1 MAKSYIGSKVKILGD
16 HISFNSQ
23 MTVAKGT
30 EGVITGQYSDE
41 VAVGSKLE
49 KLMLPR
55 VFIVK
60 FPNVAAALQVPVD
73 LLKFVEEVQA

>member
-1 MAKSYIGSKVKILGD
+1 MAKDYTGSKVKILGD
-16 HISFNSQ
+16 HVSFNSQ
-23 MTVAKGT
+23 TTVAKGT
-30 EGVITGQYSDE
+30 EGVITGQYSEE
-41 VAVGSKLE
+41 VSVGSKLD

-73 LLKFVEEVQA
+73 LLKFVD